1 MALLHIAA
9 EWGGLRQRQVLAFT
23 VDHRLRPEA
32 ADEALHVAGVA
43 RRLGI
48 PHATL
53 EWSDPKPR
61 QSSARSAR
69 HALLAGA
76 AARAGSRLVLT
87 AHTEDDQAETFLI
100 RARAGSGWYG
110 LAGIQWAAVTPAMVG
125 EGSDT
130 LVLRPLL
137 GASRHSLRALLEDR
151 GSKWIDDPS
160 NLDRRFERV
169 RVREL
174 LASEPG
180 LRARVL
186 SCQSGLQALRSL
198 GDRDLGQW
206 LRTKVSA
213 GPDGTV
219 RAMGA
224 LPDGDQGVRALGLL
238 VQLATMRARPLRGD
252 AAARLVR
259 RLSAPRPFGAA
270 TLGGAIIS
278 RPGGM
283 IDVRAEHA
291 LDLPVVNAIP
301 ARLKAL
307 GTVYSG
313 KP

>member
-1 MALLHIAA
+1 
-9 EWGGLRQRQVLAFT
+9 
-23 VDHRLRPEA
+23 
-32 ADEALHVAGVA
+32 
-43 RRLGI
+43 
-48 PHATL
+48 
-53 EWSDPKPR
+53 
-61 QSSARSAR
+61 
-69 HALLAGA
+69 
-76 AARAGSRLVLT
+76 
-87 AHTEDDQAETFLI
+87 
-100 RARAGSGWYG
+100 
-110 LAGIQWAAVTPAMVG
+110 
-125 EGSDT
+125 
-130 LVLRPLL
+130 
-137 GASRHSLRALLEDR
+137 
-151 GSKWIDDPS
+151 
-160 NLDRRFERV
+160 
-169 RVREL
+169 
-174 LASEPG
+174 
-180 LRARVL
+180 VL

-198 GDRDLGQW
+198 ADRDLGQW

-252 AAARLVR
+252 AAVRLVR